1 MRSITK
7 AWRFLLVA
15 VALFN
20 SAAFAA
26 SFTASL
32 DRDTIT
38 LGESATLSLAFEGG
52 QPGKVEMQRV
62 PGLQVV
68 QVGTSTSMNSD
79 FSGHSSMVITYTL
92 SVTPDHA
99 GDFTIPAIAA
109 DIKGQNFTSQ
119 PIKLTVAKT
128 TTPPPEANSA
138 GQIAFL
144 KLSLPKDKVYVG
156 EAIVARLDLYL
167 RDEVQNF
174 GNFQLTGAA
183 DDGFSAGT
191 PVELRNQ
198 RRQVQVG
205 NRTFTVVPYGLPLTV
220 VKTGKFILGPF
231 SAGVTL
237 VVPAEN
243 QGGDA
248 FLNRFFM
255 QQVQKPVTLTTESI
269 PMELRPLPDQNKPAN
284 FNGAVGD
291 YTMNVTAGPT
301 NITVGDPV
309 TVHVQIIGRGAL
321 EALTLPAQDGLRDF
335 KTYPPTTKV
344 EPTDQF
350 GFQGAK
356 TFEQLVSP
364 QNADVHEFPAL
375 TFSYFNPN
383 DGQYH
388 TLNHAAVPLV
398 VHATAA
404 NTAPALASGRNNTAA
419 GNQAPQDV
427 LPLKQSLGT
436 LSQNESPLVARS
448 AFLAAQS
455 FPVLAFLAAFIW
467 RKRADDLANNP
478 RLRRRRAVAQLVAAG
493 LGDLKKYA
501 AANQPDE
508 FFATLFR
515 LLQEQ
520 LGERLACPASA
531 ITENVVEEHAL
542 LRGAPAALRDAL
554 REQFQLCNQ
563 ARYAPV
569 RGTSELNS
577 VAAQFEKLIRELQ
590 ELKG

>member
-1 MRSITK
+1 MQSITK
-7 AWRFLLVA
+7 AWRYLLVA
-15 VALFN
+15 VALLN

-62 PGLQVV
+62 PGLEIH

-79 FSGHSSMVITYTL
+79 FNGHSSMVITYTL
-92 SVTPDHA
+92 SVTADHD
-99 GDFTIPAIAA
+99 GDFTIPAISA

-119 PIKLTVAKT
+119 PIKLTVTKSTA
-128 TTPPPEANSA
+128 PPPDAATSA
-138 GQIAFL
+138 GQVAFL
-144 KLSLPKDKVYVG
+144 KLSIPKDKLYVG

-174 GNFQLTGAA
+174 GNFQLTAAA

-205 NRTFTVVPYGLPLTV
+205 NRVFTVVPYGLPLTV
-220 VKTGKFILGPF
+220 VKTGKVALGPF
-231 SAGVTL
+231 SVGVTL
-237 VVPAEN
+237 IVPAEG

-248 FLNRFFM
+248 FLNRFF
-255 QQVQKPVTLTTESI
+255 QQNIQKQVTLATESV
-269 PMELRPLPDQNKPAN
+269 PLELLPLPDQNKPAN

-291 YTMNVTAGPT
+291 YTMNLTAGPT
-301 NITVGDPV
+301 TVTVGDPI
-309 TVHVQIIGRGAL
+309 TVHVQITGRGAL
-321 EALTLPAQDGLRDF
+321 DGLTLPPQDSLRDF

-350 GFQGAK
+350 DFQGSK
-356 TFEQLVSP
+356 TFEELVSP
-364 QNADVHEFPAL
+364 QNADVREFPAL

-388 TLNHAAVPLV
+388 TLNHAAVPLI
-398 VHATAA
+398 VHTTAA
-404 NTAPALASGRNNTAA
+404 NAAPAFASGKNNAA
-419 GNQAPQDV
+419 ANPAPQDV
-427 LPLKQSLGT
+427 LPFKQSLGT
-436 LSQNESPLVARS
+436 LSQNQAPLLARP
-448 AFLAAQS
+448 AFLAAQG

-467 RKRADDLANNP
+467 RKRADNLANNP
-478 RLRRRRAVAQLVAAG
+478 RLRRRRAVTLLVAAG
-493 LGDLKKYA
+493 LDDLKKYA
-501 AANQPDE
+501 TANQPDE

-520 LGERLACPASA
+520 LGERLDCPASA

-542 LRGAPAALRDAL
+542 LRGAPAPLRDAL

-577 VAAQFEKLIRELQ
+577 VAAQFEKLIRQLQ
-590 ELKG
+590 ELKA